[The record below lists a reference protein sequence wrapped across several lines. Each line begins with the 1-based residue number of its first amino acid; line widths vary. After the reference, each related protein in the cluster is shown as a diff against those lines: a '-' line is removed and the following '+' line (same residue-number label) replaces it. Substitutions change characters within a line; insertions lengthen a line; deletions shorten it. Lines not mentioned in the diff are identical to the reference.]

1 ELVRAGWIDITTTP
15 GMVLA
20 RGDREPPPSPGGLDI
35 RPVVDEHGRRT
46 YARVMAESYAVYGA
60 PQESTEAH
68 FARPESVRSPT
79 TQAFLPW
86 RGGRAVAGATLSL
99 SHGIGGIGW
108 VGTRPDA
115 FRRGYGTAV
124 TWAVVREAFARGV
137 PLLNLQASPMGEG
150 VYRRMGFSTPTR

>member
-1 ELVRAGWIDITTTP
+1 MDLNMHEMYREIARATEHGQVVESDGLVSCSPPLGTVITNMAMVARPVDADTVTATTTRVFGRCNLPFSVWTRAHADAALETELVRAGWIDITTTP

-68 FARPESVRSPT
+68 FARP
-79 TQAFLPW
+79 
-86 RGGRAVAGATLSL
+86 
-99 SHGIGGIGW
+99 
-108 VGTRPDA
+108 
-115 FRRGYGTAV
+115 
-124 TWAVVREAFARGV
+124 
-137 PLLNLQASPMGEG
+137 
-150 VYRRMGFSTPTR
+150 